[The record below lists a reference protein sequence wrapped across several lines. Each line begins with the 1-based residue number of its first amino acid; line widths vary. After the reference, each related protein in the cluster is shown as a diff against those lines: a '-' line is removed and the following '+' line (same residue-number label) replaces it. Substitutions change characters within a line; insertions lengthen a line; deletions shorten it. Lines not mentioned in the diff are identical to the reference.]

1 VNDPGQRPI
10 FFDES
15 RRRWNLVSYF
25 FIFGGILGV
34 IASLAF
40 AVQIIFSPQLPAIS
54 LAASRLGL
62 APSLLA
68 EHIRPLGPAVS
79 PRLKTAVGPH
89 THAKLRY
96 VLSRNRSVQEAKR
109 RLAEAIQS
117 ENNVQAIPATAIAP
131 GHVTA
136 TVRAAFFENNDKAA
150 VDSLT
155 QHIGQMTHLFP
166 VWLMLTPGGTGIQN
180 IATFSDKSV
189 AAAETRAD
197 TNDDIA
203 VTQARAHGVAIL
215 PLIQNYDSD
224 ANEFRNDWLHS
235 LLSSPAKRTAVIGQ
249 LKNYVVSGHYQGV
262 NIDFET
268 DQDADRAGM
277 TAFMAQLAAAF
288 HQNHLLVTQDIQTDS
303 QAYNLPALAKLNDFV
318 IPMLYDQNSDGDP
331 AGPISGQSWFQ
342 NQLASMLAQVPANK
356 VVLGLGTYGYDW
368 IDGTTQASDLS
379 FQEAAQLAQENQFGD
394 DGVIHTDPESLSPYF
409 TYSDEG
415 NGAGSKEISHTVWLQ
430 DATTAYNQML
440 AAQPYHTL
448 GAAVWELG
456 KEDPSMWSFFGK
468 DQPLAQFD
476 PQTLTT
482 LSYGKEFG
490 TTFIGYGDVLD
501 VVQPPTDGSRTITL
515 SRKTHQIVGERFETY
530 PSQWVIRRTG
540 LVDQTNGSNAK
551 TKKIALTFDDGPDPR
566 WTPQILDI
574 LEHYKNNDGS
584 PIKATFFV
592 VGQNAEAHPG
602 LLSREWNDGMEIG
615 NHSFTHPEVDQ
626 ISPLR
631 TKLELDATQRVI
643 EAMTGHMTTLWR
655 APNRADSEPSTPADF
670 DPVLQG
676 DKLGYLFIGEQ
687 IDPTDWRP
695 GIQASQIVA
704 NVLANANNGN
714 AVLLHDAGGDTR
726 AETVKAL
733 PLIIEGLK
741 ARGYSFVPVSA
752 LVGKPKSVLF
762 PAVTGRAAWGVALD
776 RAVFDTSYW
785 IGIAFTLLFLLAIG
799 LGIFRMLFMGTL
811 ATIQAKQESAR
822 VFDLTYLPPV
832 SVIIAAYNE
841 AKVINKTIAT
851 LLDSDYPNLDIL
863 VVDDGSKDDTAGVVT
878 AAYGTDPRVTV
889 IAKPNGGKAS
899 ALNLG
904 IKQCRGEI
912 IVALDAD
919 TVFARDTINKLVR
932 HFADPAIGAVSGNV
946 KVGNRNNPLTIW
958 QAVEYITSQNFDRRA
973 FDLLNCITVV
983 PGAVG
988 AWRKDAMILA
998 GLYSSQTLAEDTDLT
1013 FKIRKLGYRI
1023 STDNTALAYTE
1034 APDTIKDLA
1043 KQRFRWAFGTLQCL
1057 WKHRSALLNPRYGTF
1072 GTVAMPSLWIYQI
1085 GFQAIAPV
1093 VDLTIVW
1100 SLIYSHLIAPN
1111 TSHQNASM
1119 LIGYWVLFSA
1129 VEVLGAYIAFRL
1141 DKEDKKLL
1149 VWLLLQRFVYR
1160 QLMYYVIVKSL
1171 VFAVRGSLV
1180 GWGKLER
1187 KGTVQQPIEA
1197 ARPVKMPSSETEDQM
1212 APD

>member
-25 FIFGGILGV
+25 FIVAGILGV
-34 IASLAF
+34 VASLAF
-40 AVQIIFSPQLPAIS
+40 AVQIVFSPQLPAIS

-68 EHIRPLGPAVS
+68 ERVRPLGPTVS
-79 PRLKTAVGPH
+79 PRLKAAAGPH

-96 VLSRNRSVQEAKR
+96 VLSRNHSVQEAKR
-109 RLAEAIQS
+109 KLSETIQS
-117 ENNVQAIPATAIAP
+117 ENRVQAIPAAAIAP

-155 QHIGQMTHLFP
+155 AHIGQTTHLFP
-166 VWLMLTPGGTGIQN
+166 VWLMLTPGGSGIRS
-180 IATFSDKSV
+180 IAAFSDKSA

-203 VTQARAHGVAIL
+203 VDQARSHGVAIL
-215 PLIQNYDSD
+215 PLIQNYDAD
-224 ANEFRNDWLHS
+224 ANKFRNDWLHS
-235 LLSSPAKRTAVIGQ
+235 LLSSPAKRTAVISQ
-249 LKNYVVSGHYQGV
+249 IKDYVVSGHYQGV

-268 DQDADRAGM
+268 DQDGDRTGL
-277 TAFMAQLAAAF
+277 TGFMSQLAAAF
-288 HQNHLLVTQDIQTDS
+288 RPAGLLVTQDIQTDS
-303 QAYNLPALAKLNDFV
+303 AAYNLPALAKLNDFV
-318 IPMLYDQNSDGDP
+318 IPMLYDQNSDGNP

-342 NQLASMLAQVPANK
+342 NQLATVLAQVPANK

-368 IDGTTQASDLS
+368 IDGTTQASDVS
-379 FQEAAQLAQENQFGD
+379 FQEAAQLAQENHFGN
-394 DGVIHTDPESLSPYF
+394 DGVLKIDPQSLSPYF
-409 TYSDEG
+409 TYSDES
-415 NGAGSKEISHTVWLQ
+415 AGTGSREVSHTVWLQ
-430 DATTAYNQML
+430 DATTAYNQMM
-440 AAQPYHTL
+440 AALPYHTL
-448 GAAVWELG
+448 GAAIWELG
-456 KEDPSMWSFFGK
+456 KEDPSVWSFFGK
-468 DQPLAQFD
+468 NQSPAQFD
-476 PQTLTT
+476 PQRLTT

-490 TTFIGYGDVLD
+490 TTFVGYGDVLD
-501 VVQPPTDGSRTITL
+501 VMQPPTDGSRTITV
-515 SRKTHQIVGERFETY
+515 SPRTHQIVGERFEKY

-540 LVDQTNGSNAK
+540 LVDQSTGSNAGAAF
-551 TKKIALTFDDGPDPR
+551 KKIALTFDDGPDPR

-574 LEHYKNNDGS
+574 LHREHV
-584 PIKATFFV
+584 PATFFV

-602 LLSREWNDGMEIG
+602 LLTREWNDGMEIG

-687 IDPTDWRP
+687 IDPTDWKP
-695 GIQASQIVA
+695 GIQSSQIVA

-726 AETVKAL
+726 AETIKAL

-741 ARGYSFVPVSA
+741 ARGYTFVPVSA

-776 RAVFDTSYW
+776 RAIFDISYW

-811 ATIQAKQESAR
+811 ATIQAKQERGR
-822 VFDLTYLPPV
+822 VFDEGYAPPV

-863 VVDDGSKDDTAGVVT
+863 VIDDGSQDDTAGVVS
-878 AAYGTDPRVTV
+878 AAYGSDPRVTV
-889 IAKPNGGKAS
+889 IKKPNGGKAS

-919 TVFARDTINKLVR
+919 TVFARDTVNKLVR

-988 AWRKDAMILA
+988 AWRKDAVILA

-1057 WKHRSALLNPRYGTF
+1057 WKHRAALLNPRYGTF

-1093 VDLTIVW
+1093 VDLTIIW

-1119 LIGYWVLFSA
+1119 LLGYWALFSA

-1197 ARPVKMPSSETEDQM
+1197 PRPLASTGSAPEGEEQM